1 MSAVLAK
8 AVPAAGAKAR
18 RSHLEQT
25 SRRLAGMER
34 SIRLTALLRVT
45 SYLLAGAGAA
55 VILTLGSDDDRRT
68 AARWMSRGSTLILAA
83 VILSVINVWV
93 SRRKH

>member
-1 MSAVLAK
+1 MA
-8 AVPAAGAKAR
+8 
-18 RSHLEQT
+18 
-25 SRRLAGMER
+25 R
-34 SIRLTALLRVT
+34 SIRLTIFLRVT

-83 VILSVINVWV
+83 VILSAMNVFI
-93 SRRKH
+93 SRRRRS